1 MNEGISFNYIWLSAS
16 GTAASDYTEMHND
29 SFRSRKQE
37 ARRHDRVAF
46 LVTTGLGFMFP
57 PQFLLVGN
65 ILMVFMVST
74 VTRKKSLKKRCI
86 STFLICTVWMLVE
99 VIVLLVLE
107 AVSTDEC
114 VIDAIGSFISKM
126 CMLLFSVLL
135 DRYPKENQY
144 AEIPLRYFIITLLVP
159 ASSIY
164 MMHHIFLM
172 AAFHAE
178 YSFFSVVASILLLL
192 VNYVIFMVYDRM
204 GQAAE
209 LQSRNRLYE
218 QQLDLCSHQA
228 EERELHYLE
237 LRRMRHDM
245 KNHLSGLLG
254 MINAGQT
261 KEAGDYIQKM
271 LDDSIGTATGEVSHT
286 GNIVVDSL
294 VNYKYGLAL
303 KDGIQFEARVFIPS
317 VLPFQGGH
325 LAIILGNLLENALEA
340 CRKLPQERRYIILE
354 ATYTKEMLQICIKNS
369 SPEESKKDSSGRYLT
384 TKEDTG
390 WHGIG
395 LASVEQALADYD
407 GELFTQHEDGEFR
420 ASAVLYG
427 NSIGK
432 NDVLCRK
439 FNV

>member
-1 MNEGISFNYIWLSAS
+1 MRGYLSIISGFLLPPLQLLIIQRCITTLFGPGNRKPTGMIGWLL
-16 GTAASDYTEMHND
+16 YY
-29 SFRSRKQE
+29 
-37 ARRHDRVAF
+37 AF
-46 LVTTGLGFMFP
+46 LVTTGFGILFP
-57 PQFLLVGN
+57 LQFLLFGN
-65 ILMVFMVST
+65 ILMVFMIST

-86 STFLICTVWMLVE
+86 STLLICTVWMLVE
-99 VIVLLVLE
+99 VIVLLILE
-107 AVSTDEC
+107 AVGTDEC
-114 VIDAIGSFISKM
+114 VIDDAGSFISKM

-135 DRYPKENQY
+135 DRYTKEQQY

-178 YSFFSVVASILLLL
+178 YSFFWVVAGILLLL

-228 EERELHYLE
+228 VERELHYLE

-245 KNHLSGLLG
+245 KNHLSGILG
-254 MINAGQT
+254 IVNAGQA
-261 KEAGDYIQKM
+261 KEAGNYIQKM
-271 LDDSIGTATGEVSHT
+271 LDDGIGTGTGEISHT

-294 VNYKYGLAL
+294 VNHKYALAL
-303 KDGIQFEARVFIPS
+303 KYGIRFEARVFIPS

-325 LAIILGNLLENALEA
+325 LSIIFGNLLENALES
-340 CRKLPQERRYIILE
+340 CRKLPQEQRYIILE
-354 ATYTKEMLQICIKNS
+354 ATYIKDILQICIKNS
-369 SPEESKKDSSGRYLT
+369 SPEETKKDSSGRYLT
-384 TKEDTG
+384 TKEDAG

-395 LASVEQALADYD
+395 LASVEQALGGYD
-407 GELFTQHEDGEFR
+407 GELFTEYEDGEFR

-427 NSIGK
+427 CSNEEK
-432 NDVLCRK
+432 
-439 FNV
+439 

>member
-1 MNEGISFNYIWLSAS
+1 MRGYLSIISGFLLPPLPLLIIQRCITTLFGPGNRKPTGMIGWLL
-16 GTAASDYTEMHND
+16 YY
-29 SFRSRKQE
+29 
-37 ARRHDRVAF
+37 AF
-46 LVTTGLGFMFP
+46 LVTTGFGILFP
-57 PQFLLVGN
+57 LQFLLFGN
-65 ILMVFMVST
+65 ILMVFMIST

-86 STFLICTVWMLVE
+86 STLLICTVWMLVE
-99 VIVLLVLE
+99 VIVLLILE
-107 AVSTDEC
+107 AVGTDEC
-114 VIDAIGSFISKM
+114 VIDDAGSFISKM

-135 DRYPKENQY
+135 DRYTKEQQY

-178 YSFFSVVASILLLL
+178 YSFFWVVAGILLLL

-228 EERELHYLE
+228 VERELHYLE

-245 KNHLSGLLG
+245 KNHLSGILG
-254 MINAGQT
+254 IVNAGQA
-261 KEAGDYIQKM
+261 KEAGNYIQKM
-271 LDDSIGTATGEVSHT
+271 LDDGIGTGTGEISHT

-294 VNYKYGLAL
+294 VNHKYALAL
-303 KDGIQFEARVFIPS
+303 KYGIRFEARVFIPS

-325 LAIILGNLLENALEA
+325 LSIIFGNLLENALES
-340 CRKLPQERRYIILE
+340 CRKLPQEQRYIILE
-354 ATYTKEMLQICIKNS
+354 ATYIKDILQICIKNS
-369 SPEESKKDSSGRYLT
+369 SPEETKKDSSGRYLT
-384 TKEDTG
+384 TKEDAG

-395 LASVEQALADYD
+395 LASVEQALGGYD
-407 GELFTQHEDGEFR
+407 GELFTEYEDGEFR

-427 NSIGK
+427 CSNEEK
-432 NDVLCRK
+432 
-439 FNV
+439 